1 MSNDLYNSKAY
12 PSEFYTDLELPSID
26 LRPTEK
32 VVGEQRTT
40 NHRRT
45 QYSPN
50 EERAIVKVGE
60 LLILSN
66 DAPGAVPC
74 DIVRDGAVYNTGQ
87 NGIVSRQH
95 GHIDSG
101 GYIRRRLYTG
111 KILYIN
117 LLSSFC

>member
-12 PSEFYTDLELPSID
+12 PSEFYTELPSID

-32 VVGEQRTT
+32 VVREQRTT

-74 DIVRDGAVYNTGQ
+74 DVVRDGAVYNTRQ

-95 GHIDSG
+95 RHIDSR
-101 GYIRRRLYTG
+101 GYIRWRLYTG
-111 KILYIN
+111 KIIYIN

>member
-1 MSNDLYNSKAY
+1 MI
-12 PSEFYTDLELPSID
+12 YTIQKHILVNFTQNYQALISDKQ
-26 LRPTEK
+26 K
-32 VVGEQRTT
+32 VRVQRTT

>member
-1 MSNDLYNSKAY
+1 MI
-12 PSEFYTDLELPSID
+12 YTIQKHILVNFTQNYQALISDKQ
-26 LRPTEK
+26 K
-32 VVGEQRTT
+32 VRVQRTT

-74 DIVRDGAVYNTGQ
+74 DVVKDGAVYNTRQ

-95 GHIDSG
+95 GHINSG
-101 GYIRRRLYTG
+101 GYIRLRLYTG

-117 LLSSFC
+117 LF

>member
-1 MSNDLYNSKAY
+1 M
-12 PSEFYTDLELPSID
+12 PMIYTIQKHILVNFTQNYQALISDKQ
-26 LRPTEK
+26 K
-32 VVGEQRTT
+32 VRVQRTT

-74 DIVRDGAVYNTGQ
+74 DVVRDGAVYNTRQ

-95 GHIDSG
+95 GHINSG

-117 LLSSFC
+117 LF

>member
-1 MSNDLYNSKAY
+1 M
-12 PSEFYTDLELPSID
+12 PMIYTIQKHILVNFTQNYQALISDQQ
-26 LRPTEK
+26 K
-32 VVGEQRTT
+32 VVREQRTT
-40 NHRRT
+40 NQRRT
-45 QYSPN
+45 QYSLN

-74 DIVRDGAVYNTGQ
+74 DVVRDGAVYNTGQ

-95 GHIDSG
+95 GHIDSR